1 MAMKHKILLIAAT
14 VLVSIVA
21 ASAVCI
27 MFHRENI
34 HNLKERMA
42 ATARD
47 AAIELHYNRMPHH
60 EITKN
65 LQENGCTFLVIARL
79 SNNQYEPIPGAEL
92 PEKNSFDINDETN
105 IKFSRGEVLA
115 EFSTPETINKNLL
128 GIIVPLRKFKGDRAF
143 CFIGAPRLQ
152 PDYLKYLHVFVL
164 CLLPALLTLIC
175 FLLFRPC
182 AAKCKITAEP
192 GHPQVNS
199 DQLLQLGRL
208 SALRQV
214 TSGIIHELNQPL
226 CVIKGYLGLMQ
237 LMWTPDEEDDDD
249 DDDKPSPEEQEKKR
263 LENMESCLKYIDL
276 CLTNVDRAGHILDHI
291 RKFVRDNSNDKSP
304 VDPLKAIKNV
314 MDFFGEQFS
323 KRNIKLKLKL
333 PEKISPLMICP
344 AMLEQALVNLL
355 ANARDSFA
363 GESYKGY
370 ESGGKSVVFSLE
382 EVNDKVVFS
391 IEDNGAGMDAEVLK
405 RCTIPFF
412 STNQDNCGVGLPMT
426 ELIVKESG
434 GELKI
439 NSIKGRGTSISM
451 ALPAKTIESEH
462 KNGTA

>member
-1 MAMKHKILLIAAT
+1 MKHKILLIAAT
-14 VLVSIVA
+14 VLISIIA

-34 HNLKERMA
+34 HNLKNRMA
-42 ATARD
+42 AVARH
-47 AAIELHYNRMPHH
+47 AAVELNYNRMTYN
-60 EITKN
+60 ELTKN
-65 LQENGCTFLVIARL
+65 IQEHDCAFLVITRL
-79 SNNQYEPIPGAEL
+79 SNNQYEPIPGAAL
-92 PEKNSFDINDETN
+92 PEKNAFNINDEISIN
-105 IKFSRGEVLA
+105 FSSGDALA
-115 EFSTPETINKNLL
+115 EFSTPETIEQNLL

-143 CFIGAPRLQ
+143 GFIGAPRPQ

-164 CLLPALLTLIC
+164 CLLPALLTLMC

-182 AAKCKITAEP
+182 AAKSKVAAVA
-192 GHPQVNS
+192 GHQQVS
-199 DQLLQLGRL
+199 SGQLLQLGRL

-237 LMWTPDEEDDDD
+237 LMWTPDEDDEDQS
-249 DDDKPSPEEQEKKR
+249 SPEEQEKKR
-263 LENMESCLKYIDL
+263 RESIESCLKYIDL

-291 RKFVRDNSNDKSP
+291 RKFVKDNSNDKSL

-314 MDFFGEQFS
+314 MDFFSEQFS

-333 PEKISPLMICP
+333 PEKISPVIICP
-344 AMLEQALVNLL
+344 AMLEQAIVNLL

-382 EVNDKVVFS
+382 EVNDKVVFT

-405 RCTIPFF
+405 QCTRPFF
-412 STNQDNCGVGLPMT
+412 STNQENCGVGLPMA
-426 ELIVKESG
+426 ELIAKESG

-439 NSIKGRGTSISM
+439 NSIKGRGTSISL
-451 ALPAKTIESEH
+451 ALPAKTI
-462 KNGTA
+462 